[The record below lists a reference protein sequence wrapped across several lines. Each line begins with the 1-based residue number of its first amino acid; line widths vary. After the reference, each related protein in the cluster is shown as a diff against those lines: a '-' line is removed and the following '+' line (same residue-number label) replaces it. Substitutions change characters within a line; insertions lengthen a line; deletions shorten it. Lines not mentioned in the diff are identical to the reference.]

1 MYLEYRTIPIL
12 LTGMGMLLVFLS
24 NPTSDF
30 RGLLVGIYHV
40 SSNSLH
46 VTTSAVPTP
55 CNIPKYHTSAM
66 RITIAVSAGHRCGRA
81 AG

>member
-55 CNIPKYHTSAM
+55 CNIPKYYIYQCDAYND
-66 RITIAVSAGHRCGRA
+66 RGVGRA
-81 AG
+81 